1 MPKNRYNP
9 RAYLTKIRNVKAG
22 LSSRTKILSSMEQ
35 GARTIT
41 EISQRAGISYG
52 CAGHHVRLLMKER
65 IVSRSGKKRNY
76 SWTLTQFGQQRLVT

>member
-22 LSSRTKILSSMEQ
+22 LASRTKILSSMEQ

-41 EISQRAGISYG
+41 EISQKAGISYE
-52 CAGHHVRLLMKER
+52 CAAHHIRLLMRER

-76 SWTLTQFGQQRLVT
+76 SWTLTQFGQQSLMT